1 MKNMYGTGSINGLSF
16 GFEKC
21 YYTENVLHDRQIYP
35 KKIRVPGSG
44 GHVSGE
50 GGKLMLQL
58 SY

>member
-35 KKIRVPGSG
+35 KKSREV
-44 GHVSGE
+44 GE
-50 GGKLMLQL
+50 AGDRGRADGK
-58 SY
+58 